1 MNDKDQYA
9 RLEALIGKEQLEKLQ
24 SKKVAVIGCGAV
36 GSFALEPLARCGI
49 NNITVVDFDNFEITN
64 LNRQLL
70 ATHQTIGRKKVEVAK
85 ERILSINPNCSVTT
99 LDIIVDSENVLSI
112 VSGMDIV
119 FDCIDSVSSK
129 IALLKC
135 CYENRI
141 KVISSMGAALKTD
154 ISKIQVGDI
163 SKTSGCPLAKRV
175 RLGLKK
181 VGITKGIETVFSPE
195 IANRQFS
202 PASSYLG
209 SMPTITA
216 TFGLFVAHQ
225 GIKYLINKA

>member
-1 MNDKDQYA
+1 MNKTGQYA
-9 RLEALIGKEQLEKLQ
+9 RLEALLGSEKLEWLQ

-36 GSFALEPLARCGI
+36 GSFALEPLARSGI
-49 NNITVVDFDNFEITN
+49 NDITVVDFDCFELTN

-70 ATHQTIGRKKVEVAK
+70 ATHQTLGRKKVEVAK
-85 ERILSINPNCSVTT
+85 ERILSINPSCTVTS
-99 LDIIVDSENVLSI
+99 LDTFIDADNILSI
-112 VSGMDIV
+112 IKDKDLVL
-119 FDCIDSVSSK
+119 DCIDSVSSK

-154 ISKIQVGDI
+154 ITKIQVGDI
-163 SKTSGCPLAKRV
+163 SKTTGCPLAKRV

-181 VGITKGIETVFSPE
+181 LGITKGIETVFSSE
-195 IANRQFS
+195 QADRRYS
-202 PASSYLG
+202 PTSSYLG

-225 GIKYLINKA
+225 GIKYLMDRA